1 MNKNIFKSIGAIIL
15 GFLIIVILSFSVDKI
30 LEAIKFLPE
39 NPVLYTTN
47 MFLLSVAYR
56 SIISIFGGFVVGKLA
71 PNKKMK
77 HVLILGIIGTIIG
90 IAGIITG
97 WNMPGYPHWYAITL
111 ATITFPCI
119 WVGGIFALKNK
130 N

>member
-1 MNKNIFKSIGAIIL
+1 MNKNIFKSLGAITA
-15 GFLIIVILSFSVDKI
+15 GFLIIVVLSFSVDKL

-47 MFLLSVAYR
+47 IFLLSVAYR
-56 SIISIFGGFVVGKLA
+56 SIISIIGGFVVGKLA

-77 HVLILGIIGTIIG
+77 HVLFLGIIGTIIG
-90 IAGIITG
+90 ITGIITG
-97 WNMPGYPHWYAITL
+97 WNMPEYPHWYAITL

-119 WVGGIFALKNK
+119 WFGGIFAFNS
-130 N
+130 ND